1 MLVTYLCRT
10 CENKILKL
18 TDNSDVPGILPC
30 AQCSGF
36 LERQIEGP
44 SSNAVESVDNGF
56 MVRAVDFDANRNDL
70 RKEAAEKFLKEVDK
84 K

>member
-10 CENKILKL
+10 CQNKILKL
-18 TDNSDVPGILPC
+18 TDAEVPGTLPC

-44 SSNAVESVDNGF
+44 SSNAIESVDNGF
-56 MVRAVDFDANRNDL
+56 MVKAVDFDANRNDL
-70 RKEAAEKFLKEVDK
+70 RKEAADKFLKEVDK